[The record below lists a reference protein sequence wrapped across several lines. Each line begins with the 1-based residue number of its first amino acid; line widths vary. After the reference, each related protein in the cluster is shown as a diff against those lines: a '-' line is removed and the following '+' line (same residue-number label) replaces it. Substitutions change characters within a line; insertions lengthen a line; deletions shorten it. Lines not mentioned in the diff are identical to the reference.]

1 MGSPGEDRPASRW
14 QSWRALLWPT
24 PLAIDARERWRLTGG
39 VALGLLFAAVV
50 ARLLGSDPWLVAP
63 IGASAVIVFA
73 LPSSPLA
80 QPWAVIGGN
89 TISALAGIAAVHL
102 VQALHGSTLLA
113 TVLGGALATASMIT
127 LRCLHPPGGAAA
139 VLVALGG
146 VRDFHFALVPISLD
160 SLLLVLAGMAYNRV
174 TGKTYP
180 HRSVPAHPAHA
191 AGRFADADIDRVLA
205 RWNQVLDV
213 PRDELHAL
221 LEAAESE
228 AYQRRMGT
236 LTCGDVMSSD
246 VLSVEYGTPL
256 HEAWRL
262 LRQRGVKALPVV
274 DRWRNVVG
282 VVTLADFLDGAG
294 LDQHEGVGER
304 LRKLLRPT
312 TTLHSDKPEVVGQL
326 MTRRVQVVSVNST
339 LSALV
344 PVFSVTGH
352 HHLPVVDEKLKL
364 VGIITQ
370 TDLVRALQ
378 RQVP

>member
-1 MGSPGEDRPASRW
+1 MKVSSPPGDGRQRW
-14 QSWRALLWPT
+14 LALLWPA
-24 PLAIDARERWRLTGG
+24 PLNIDAWERWRLVAG
-39 VALGLLFAAVV
+39 VALGLLFAALV
-50 ARLLGSDPWLVAP
+50 ARLLGNDPWLVAP

-89 TISALAGIAAVHL
+89 TVSALAGIAAVHI
-102 VQALHGSTLLA
+102 VRALHGDMLLA
-113 TVLGGALATASMIT
+113 TVLGGALGTASMVA

-146 VRDFHFALVPISLD
+146 VQDFHFALLPIGLD

-174 TGKTYP
+174 TGKSYP
-180 HRSVPAHPAHA
+180 HRPVPTHA
-191 AGRFADADIDRVLA
+191 PNVASRFTDADIDCVLA

-236 LTCGDVMSSD
+236 LTCGDVMSRD

-256 HEAWRL
+256 HEAWQL

-294 LDQHEGVGER
+294 LDHHEGVGER
-304 LRKLLRPT
+304 LRRLLKPT

-326 MTRRVQVVSVNST
+326 MTRRVQVVSMNST

-352 HHLPVVDEKLKL
+352 HHLPVVDAKLKL

-378 RQVP
+378 RQG

>member
-1 MGSPGEDRPASRW
+1 
-14 QSWRALLWPT
+14 
-24 PLAIDARERWRLTGG
+24 
-39 VALGLLFAAVV
+39 
-50 ARLLGSDPWLVAP
+50 VAP

-102 VQALHGSTLLA
+102 LQAHGGSLA
-113 TVLGGALATASMIT
+113 AMVLGGALAAALMVA

-139 VLVALGG
+139 VLVALGA
-146 VRDFHFALVPISLD
+146 VQDWRFAFVPVCLD
-160 SLLLVLAGMAYNRV
+160 SLLLVLIGVVYNRA
-174 TGKTYP
+174 TGKAYP
-180 HRSVPAHPAHA
+180 HAPIPARPGP
-191 AGRFADADIDRVLA
+191 AGRFTDADIDRVLG

-221 LEAAESE
+221 LESAEAE
-228 AYQRRMGT
+228 AYRRRVDT
-236 LTCGDVMSSD
+236 LSCSEVMSRD
-246 VLSVEYGTPL
+246 VAAVEDGTPL
-256 HEAWRL
+256 DEAWAL
-262 LRQRGVKALPVV
+262 LRRRGVKALPVV

-282 VVTLADFLDGAG
+282 VITLADFLDGAG
-294 LDQHEGVGER
+294 LDHHEGVGER
-304 LRKLLRPT
+304 LRKLLKPT
-312 TTLHSDKPEVVGQL
+312 TGLTSDKPEVVGQL
-326 MTRRVQVVSVNST
+326 MTRRVQVVSANAS
-339 LSALV
+339 LAALV

-378 RQVP
+378 RQG